1 MWPPPGSCIK
11 ASPLM
16 QPVAASP
23 KGDLNTGVLL
33 YSGFVVLLAGYSSNK
48 DSGFVLLTGNTS
60 NKESGFGLKSCCEL
74 NRIELNL
81 LFDKKYKSNL
91 KQKYY
96 YHLYHKDTN

>member
-33 YSGFVVLLAGYSSNK
+33 YMFLSRSSCDYAFFN
-48 DSGFVLLTGNTS
+48 LHTS
-60 NKESGFGLKSCCEL
+60 RSKAKME
-74 NRIELNL
+74 
-81 LFDKKYKSNL
+81 
-91 KQKYY
+91 
-96 YHLYHKDTN
+96 